1 MSDQENSAGSWWGDM
16 ADAFKE
22 SVKSLISSGTER
34 LNKEIVGQGD
44 VSDYPRQQLEN
55 DYYDDEQ
62 TRQHAADQKPHRE
75 QAGRWCR
82 VLSGTHLR
90 CGVEVVERD
99 VFHASRSATLVLLGG
114 IVVDRH
120 AFVFL

>member
-55 DYYDDEQ
+55 DYYDDEHMGQ
-62 TRQHAADQKPHRE
+62 YDSHRTNRRAKGE
-75 QAGRWCR
+75 YQGF
-82 VLSGTHLR
+82 
-90 CGVEVVERD
+90 
-99 VFHASRSATLVLLGG
+99 VFNNIPMIYVGGGLLLLVLLL
-114 IVVDRH
+114 RK
-120 AFVFL
+120 